1 AVSGDVH
8 AEQQEQTAE
17 RRREQRKRVARRLGL
32 EPAGAAARPAHEH
45 RRSDRRCEE
54 DELLAERVEAAVVE
68 DDRAD
73 DIRRVAL
80 VNGDDRQAEEPGH
93 RRLRDRLARQYGAGA
108 AERDNSERHRLQPG
122 QRFYSRLIAR
132 PVSAASSGPSTSM
145 IPAISSALIAGW
157 VNDSSTS

>member
-1 AVSGDVH
+1 
-8 AEQQEQTAE
+8 E

-80 VNGDDRQAEEPGH
+80 VNGDAVEQQPVATVEVTEVRQAAEAPDEET
-93 RRLRDRLARQYGAGA
+93 
-108 AERDNSERHRLQPG
+108 AERRAPTRKSVRRAPRLT
-122 QRFYSRLIAR
+122 
-132 PVSAASSGPSTSM
+132 AA
-145 IPAISSALIAGW
+145 L
-157 VNDSSTS
+157 